1 MEIER
6 PFYLQQL
13 IDRKDN
19 GRVKIITG
27 IRRCG
32 KSYLL
37 FTLYYNYL
45 LTKGIH
51 EDQIIMLSLDDPANM
66 RYRNPLELLEYC
78 RSRTSKADTKY
89 YIFLDEIQFVESVD
103 NPYVKNATHKIT
115 FLDAVIGI
123 MKIRNT
129 DVYVTGSNSFM
140 LSSDV
145 LTQFRD
151 RGDEIRIY
159 PLSFAE
165 FWGAYN
171 KAHSGASLPSAF
183 PMNFQAAGPDS
194 AWNEYCMYGGMPQ
207 VFKLD
212 THEKKSRYLE
222 GLLEDTYMQD
232 IIERNKV
239 ANDSMILT
247 NLLRITASSIGSL
260 TNPARIANTFRSELK
275 ANVASA
281 TIGRYLEYFQNAF
294 ILELAQ
300 RYDVKGRKYLST
312 PYKCY
317 FTDIGL
323 RNAILG
329 FRQQEMPHIMENII
343 YCDLRRR
350 GYNVDVGNVI
360 VNNTDA
366 TGKKIRTQ
374 LEVDFVV
381 NSGNNRY
388 YIQSALNTDDP
399 DKKKQETEPLRRIK
413 DSFKKIIIVRDQ
425 IVPWH
430 DDDGILYIGVIQFL
444 LDKNAMNL

>member
-1 MEIER
+1 MHSFLNSCKAKAPPSKKNAGVRKKITRGKVMEIER

-32 KSYLL
+32 KSHLL

-45 LTKGIH
+45 LTKGIR

-78 RSRTSKADTKY
+78 RSRTSKADMKY

-103 NPYVKNATHKIT
+103 NPYVKNAAHKIT

-165 FWGAYN
+165 FWDAYN
-171 KAHSGASLPSAF
+171 RAHSGASSPSNF
-183 PMNFQAAGPDS
+183 PLNFRSASPDI

-207 VFKLD
+207 VFELN

-232 IIERNKV
+232 IFERNKV
-239 ANDSMILT
+239 ANDSMVLT
-247 NLLRITASSIGSL
+247 DLLRIAASSIGSL
-260 TNPARIANTFRSELK
+260 TNPGRIADTFRSELK
-275 ANVASA
+275 INVAPA
-281 TIGRYLEYFQNAF
+281 TIGRYLEYLQNAF
-294 ILELAQ
+294 ILEQAQ

-317 FTDIGL
+317 FTDVGL

-360 VNNTDA
+360 VNHTDA
-366 TGKKIRTQ
+366 TGKKIRTW
-374 LEVDFVV
+374 LEVDFIVS
-381 NSGNNRY
+381 SGNNRC
-388 YIQSALNTDDP
+388 YIQW
-399 DKKKQETEPLRRIK
+399 R
-413 DSFKKIIIVRDQ
+413 
-425 IVPWH
+425 
-430 DDDGILYIGVIQFL
+430 
-444 LDKNAMNL
+444 